1 GSITALYLQFSS
13 WSPLGHGAGVWTLL
27 VSTAVFVIGSLF
39 TEAPTE
45 KADQFIDYINEECRQ
60 RNII

>member
-27 VSTAVFVIGSLF
+27 VSTAVFVVVSLF
-39 TEAPTE
+39 TQAPTK
-45 KADQFIDYINEECRQ
+45 KAEEFIGYINQELDAK
-60 RNII
+60 NIL